1 MPNLLALQK
10 YSLGDSD
17 FYYKNKDRQNIEEYG
32 GDKSFFV
39 MVYEPFEKYGIQ
51 FGGWKIEFH
60 FERDIFTVWNMNL
73 TLFINKKFNLNHALS
88 YWRPQLLKK
97 FEKPFELRL
106 VVPFLNFNIYQKI
119 FYLKKSFQTFSYFLN
134 GKSCMQHIISCK
146 TARHTKMT
154 LKLKDLLGMKFEK
167 PLSIDM

>member
-119 FYLKKSFQTFSYFLN
+119 FYLKNHFRLS
-134 GKSCMQHIISCK
+134 HISLTVNHACSILYH
-146 TARHTKMT
+146 A
-154 LKLKDLLGMKFEK
+154 KLPAIPKW
-167 PLSIDM
+167 P

>member
-60 FERDIFTVWNMNL
+60 FERTF
-73 TLFINKKFNLNHALS
+73 
-88 YWRPQLLKK
+88 LLC
-97 FEKPFELRL
+97 E
-106 VVPFLNFNIYQKI
+106 IWI
-119 FYLKKSFQTFSYFLN
+119 WHFSYIKNL
-134 GKSCMQHIISCK
+134 I
-146 TARHTKMT
+146 
-154 LKLKDLLGMKFEK
+154 
-167 PLSIDM
+167 

>member
-1 MPNLLALQK
+1 
-10 YSLGDSD
+10 
-17 FYYKNKDRQNIEEYG
+17 
-32 GDKSFFV
+32 
-39 MVYEPFEKYGIQ
+39 
-51 FGGWKIEFH
+51 
-60 FERDIFTVWNMNL
+60 MNL

-119 FYLKKSFQTFSYFLN
+119 FLSKKSFQTFSYFLN

-154 LKLKDLLGMKFEK
+154 PKLKDLLGMKFEK
-167 PLSIDM
+167 PLSIDMQLFLRLCPSVLLEVVLSLRQAEIMQSCDYQLTNVFVSKPFCLKLLEPNI